1 MQQNTIQKMKI
12 LLISDQFYSANNGM
26 TISGRRFAKT
36 LIRHGHSVRVVSTDP
51 EGRAVEFWNTD
62 GPENAEAYANL
73 SYIMKKQYIPIFDK
87 LVSSQ
92 GMTFAK
98 PDDRKLEKAVE
109 WADVIH
115 ILVPFAL
122 SHHVIKIAR
131 EKGKPF
137 TAAFHVQPENITAS
151 IHMRHLQLINKGIY
165 RWFRHYIYKY
175 CEYVH
180 CPSKF
185 IANELKKNGYQNRLI
200 VISNGIDPDFTYR
213 KKEKPHEI
221 SDRYIILMI
230 GRLSIEKRQD
240 VLIKAVAESRYRN
253 KILLMLAGQGPC
265 RERLLRLAK
274 KKKIDM
280 VIDFYEKKDLLD
292 LIAISD
298 LYVHAADMEIEAMSC
313 MEAFAAGLVPVIS
326 NSSKSATPQFALD
339 ERSLFRAGDSSDL
352 AKKIDYWIEHE
363 DEKKKME
370 YEYSSAAR
378 KYSLDDCVR
387 QAEEMFSKAAR
398 L

>member
-62 GPENAEAYANL
+62 GPENAEASANL

-131 EKGKPF
+131 
-137 TAAFHVQPENITAS
+137 
-151 IHMRHLQLINKGIY
+151 
-165 RWFRHYIYKY
+165 
-175 CEYVH
+175 
-180 CPSKF
+180 
-185 IANELKKNGYQNRLI
+185 
-200 VISNGIDPDFTYR
+200 
-213 KKEKPHEI
+213 
-221 SDRYIILMI
+221 
-230 GRLSIEKRQD
+230 
-240 VLIKAVAESRYRN
+240 
-253 KILLMLAGQGPC
+253 
-265 RERLLRLAK
+265 
-274 KKKIDM
+274 
-280 VIDFYEKKDLLD
+280 
-292 LIAISD
+292 
-298 LYVHAADMEIEAMSC
+298 
-313 MEAFAAGLVPVIS
+313 
-326 NSSKSATPQFALD
+326 
-339 ERSLFRAGDSSDL
+339 
-352 AKKIDYWIEHE
+352 
-363 DEKKKME
+363 
-370 YEYSSAAR
+370 
-378 KYSLDDCVR
+378 
-387 QAEEMFSKAAR
+387 
-398 L
+398 

>member
-1 MQQNTIQKMKI
+1 MN
-12 LLISDQFYSANNGM
+12 
-26 TISGRRFAKT
+26 R
-36 LIRHGHSVRVVSTDP
+36 
-51 EGRAVEFWNTD
+51 
-62 GPENAEAYANL
+62 
-73 SYIMKKQYIPIFDK
+73 
-87 LVSSQ
+87 
-92 GMTFAK
+92 
-98 PDDRKLEKAVE
+98 
-109 WADVIH
+109 
-115 ILVPFAL
+115 
-122 SHHVIKIAR
+122 
-131 EKGKPF
+131 KGKPF

-280 VIDFYEKKDLLD
+280 VIDFYEKKNLLD